1 MRLRWLVLSL
11 LGVASLSAP
20 IKMAAQA
27 QVRVPI
33 EDTGATIYT
42 TEAER
47 PLALAD
53 LVHHAGTIFAGTVTR
68 IESGQHDGVATPG
81 VVWISFRVS
90 QWVRG
95 AQPAP
100 TYTLRE
106 WAGLWVGAPRY
117 RVGQSLVLFLH
128 PESAL
133 GFSSP
138 VGGSAG
144 ILPIAD
150 DRTVALTPALAPA
163 IRAKRLNRDSPNLP
177 TVTVKE
183 FLRSIQEQVA
193 VDSR

>member
-20 IKMAAQA
+20 IEMAAQA
-27 QVRVPI
+27 HRRVPV
-33 EDTGATIYT
+33 EDTGTAASS
-42 TEAER
+42 TETER

-53 LVHHAGTIFAGTVTR
+53 LVHHAGTILAGRVMR

-81 VVWISFRVS
+81 IVWITFRVS
-90 QWVRG
+90 HWVRG
-95 AQPAP
+95 PQPA
-100 TYTLRE
+100 TTFTLRE
-106 WAGLWVGAPRY
+106 WAGLWNGPPRY

-133 GFSSP
+133 GFTSP

-144 ILPIAD
+144 VVPVAEDKTVIL
-150 DRTVALTPALAPA
+150 TEALAAP
-163 IRAKRLNRDSPNLP
+163 IRAKRLKRDTPNQP
-177 TVTVKE
+177 AVTVKE
-183 FLRSIQEQVA
+183 LLRSIQEQVA